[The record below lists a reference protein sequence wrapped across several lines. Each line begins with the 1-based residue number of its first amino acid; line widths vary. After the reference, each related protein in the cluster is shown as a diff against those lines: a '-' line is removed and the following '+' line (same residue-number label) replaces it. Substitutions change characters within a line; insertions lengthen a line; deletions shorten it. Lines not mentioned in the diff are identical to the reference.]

1 MFCLLTTLSGYAKE
15 RVMQDDIR
23 GYRGLISAV
32 VTRAILDSLVQPIK
46 NQRFSPIAKNA
57 LKFLMGDNVGLYLEL
72 LEIDKNYFQKNLV
85 DSMFADKDDQSFNA
99 TKKRMFRLNYK
110 RFIQEQNRNLL
121 AKATYQDKRKET

>member
-1 MFCLLTTLSGYAKE
+1 
-15 RVMQDDIR
+15 MQDDIR